1 MNTAP
6 PSATHALRT
15 SPPGH
20 PAPPHRVTTPTSPN
34 LCVRAGHASSRRHSL
49 CPMPDTPQPHTCD
62 IGVESETFID
72 VSDRNPTE
80 GPRAVTDSQS
90 LNPRPRPHTPPSR
103 VCDIV
108 GLSTLVPLRGHSDGP
123 QMCDRMGQS
132 ETFADVSYPNLNREP
147 RGSIESRSTVHYSL
161 RPMSDTLPSKICDN
175 TGQSETFAD
184 SPTPNTP
191 ASPAHRPATDLQ
203 LLTSNSQLL
212 TSTSLPRQAPSPK
225 TYEICVES
233 ETFIDVSDRNPREEL
248 REGAESR
255 SPNARSP
262 APGLWPHADVLPMCD
277 IVGLLILEPL
287 RRRSA
292 GHHLARRVAC
302 HYHVVAGPGTLR
314 REPSGNTQHA

>member
-1 MNTAP
+1 MSAPNPGSTSAPNPIPKPSGNSRPSFRPRLQQTCVAQATGTNPHPGHHVTCP
-6 PSATHALRT
+6 PSA
-15 SPPGH
+15 PIPDPQH
-20 PAPPHRVTTPTSPN
+20 PETR
-34 LCVRAGHASSRRHSL
+34 
-49 CPMPDTPQPHTCD
+49 D
-62 IGVESETFID
+62 ICVESETFID

-80 GPRAVTDSQS
+80 GTRAVTDSQS

-103 VCDIV
+103 MCDIV

-191 ASPAHRPATDLQ
+191 ASPAHRSASDSQ

-212 TSTSLPRQAPSPK
+212 ASTSTPRRTCDNTGQ
-225 TYEICVES
+225 S
-233 ETFIDVSDRNPREEL
+233 ETFADSPNPNTPASPADRPATTPLDASDPLAYDVSPEH
-248 REGAESR
+248 STTTR
-255 SPNARSP
+255 SS
-262 APGLWPHADVLPMCD
+262 
-277 IVGLLILEPL
+277 
-287 RRRSA
+287 
-292 GHHLARRVAC
+292 
-302 HYHVVAGPGTLR
+302 
-314 REPSGNTQHA
+314 Q